1 MTLKD
6 DEPMFMPFGIFESTI
21 PVMLTIIIV
30 AFIAIMLQWG
40 KDNKIIA
47 QTRAVT
53 KRINTCGGTVDRPVS
68 TSYYIT
74 FEFLNGGRT
83 EFLVTDKEYGLIAER
98 DEGMLTFQKTK
109 FISFERIL
117 TKCL

>member
-1 MTLKD
+1 
-6 DEPMFMPFGIFESTI
+6 MPFGIFESTI

-98 DEGMLTFQKTK
+98 DEGLLTFQKTK